1 MTEKL
6 NETVATEETETQ
18 TTSDAQ
24 EALEDQADVQPINP
38 AIEKQQRDQ
47 YRVLACT
54 EMDRQLFDSIKAFEN
69 EEAKN
74 QYVHDYAVT
83 SIFRSII
90 GYASGAGI
98 NLMPEFI
105 IENLLNDENLDKV
118 LLPAL
123 TKNGVV
129 ITANSLLGHQ
139 APVSFRT
146 ELVDN
151 GAAGNNAKIEI
162 VSNHSLA
169 LHVVRVMGAILC
181 RKVYNVSE
189 YFHVASEHVF
199 AVDEYETFDDL
210 RAFIDSYMGAPENN
224 QVQ

>member
-6 NETVATEETETQ
+6 NETVATEEVETQ
-18 TTSDAQ
+18 ETSDVQ
-24 EALEDQADVQPINP
+24 EELEDQVDVQPVNP
-38 AIEKQQRDQ
+38 VVEKQQRDQ
-47 YRVLACT
+47 YRVLACA

-90 GYASGAGI
+90 GYANGAGI
-98 NLMPEFI
+98 DLMPEFT
-105 IENLLNDENLDKV
+105 IENLLSDENLENV

-123 TKNGVV
+123 VKSGVV
-129 ITANSLLGHQ
+129 INANSVLGHQ
-139 APVSFRT
+139 VPVSFRT
-146 ELVDN
+146 KLIDQ
-151 GAAGNNAKIEI
+151 GAAGNSAKIEI
-162 VSNHSLA
+162 ITNHSLA
-169 LHVVRVMGAILC
+169 LHVVRVMGALLC
-181 RKVYNVSE
+181 RQVYNVSE

-210 RAFIDSYMGAPENN
+210 RAFIDSFMSAPENN

>member
-1 MTEKL
+1 MAEQT
-6 NETVATEETETQ
+6 NENVVVEEVKAQ
-18 TTSDAQ
+18 ATSDVQ
-24 EALEDQADVQPINP
+24 EALETQEDVQPVNP
-38 AIEKQQRDQ
+38 AVEKQQRDQ
-47 YRVLACT
+47 YRVLACA

-90 GYASGAGI
+90 GYANGAGI
-98 NLMPEFI
+98 NLMTEFT
-105 IENLLNDENLDKV
+105 IENLLNDENLEKV

-123 TKNGVV
+123 VKNGVV
-129 ITANSLLGHQ
+129 ISANSVLGNQ

-146 ELVDN
+146 ELVDQ
-151 GAAGNNAKIEI
+151 GAAGNTAKIEVI
-162 VSNHSLA
+162 SNHSLA
-169 LHVVRVMGAILC
+169 LHVVRVMGALLC
-181 RKVYNVSE
+181 RQVYNVTE
-189 YFHVASEHVF
+189 YFRTASEHVF

-210 RAFIDSYMGAPENN
+210 RAFIDSFMGAPENN